1 MTAETTADVTLRDV
15 TDSDLPIFFEQERDP
30 DARYM
35 AAFTSRDPND
45 RRAFMS
51 HWAKVRSDDDN
62 VMRTILADGQVAG
75 RIFSW
80 AETEPSGERTRM
92 VGYWL
97 GTPWWGKGIATRA
110 LALLLRELPTRP
122 LYAHA
127 AKDNLASIRVL
138 EHCGFTLCG
147 EDLYYSHARG
157 AEIAEVLLKLEE
169 PTPSDTAGS

>member
-1 MTAETTADVTLRDV
+1 MTADVTLREV
-15 TDSDLPIFFEQERDP
+15 TDSDLPIFFEQEQDP

-35 AAFTSRDPND
+35 AAFTSRDPCD
-45 RRAFMS
+45 REAFMA
-51 HWAKVRSDDDN
+51 HWAKIRSDSDK
-62 VMRTILADGQVAG
+62 VVRTILVDGQVAG
-75 RIFSW
+75 SMLSW
-80 AETEPSGERTRM
+80 AEADAPGESTHE

-97 GTPWWGKGIATRA
+97 GKPWWGKGIATRA
-110 LALLLRELPTRP
+110 LALLLQELPTRP

-169 PTPSDTAGS
+169 PSPEATTGS

>member
-1 MTAETTADVTLRDV
+1 MSADVTLREV
-15 TDSDLPIFFEQERDP
+15 LDSDLPIFFEQEQDP

-35 AAFTSRDPND
+35 AAFTSKDPND
-45 RRAFMS
+45 RGAFMA
-51 HWAKVRSDDDN
+51 HWTKVRSDSDN
-62 VMRTILADGQVAG
+62 IVRTILADGQVAG

-80 AETEPSGERTRM
+80 AEAGAPGESTRE

-97 GTPWWGKGIATRA
+97 GKPWWGKGIATRA
-110 LALLLRELPTRP
+110 LSLLLRELPTRP

-138 EHCGFTLCG
+138 EHCGFTLYD
-147 EDLYYSHARG
+147 EDRYYSHARG

-169 PTPSDTAGS
+169 PATGIASA